1 MGPDMM
7 ELVMLLR
14 KLRDSQRSWILP
26 LFWISAFWL
35 LPMAKLRP
43 STTAFDKSLED
54 YLTQFGYLP
63 TSSSHSMR
71 TQRQVEN
78 ALKNL
83 QFLAQIEVTGLM
95 DENTRDLITR
105 PRCGVPD
112 ISGTGY
118 RNRRHLR
125 VRRFNI
131 QGERWPSSNVSWS
144 LRRPSPHLEVD
155 AQRRELAAAL
165 KMWSQESSLR
175 FTELTGEEAGKA
187 DIQVFFF
194 SGPHYDGYPFDG
206 YGTVLAHAF
215 FPGSGRGG
223 DAHFDA
229 DEVWTTDERTVS
241 KYRASVFAVAIHE
254 FGHSLGLS
262 HSSVEGSLMYPWY
275 SMEIPADARL
285 PLDDRVAIQ
294 HLYGPN
300 LDQHDSQGKVTWLN

>member
-14 KLRDSQRSWILP
+14 KLRNSQRSWILP

-35 LPMAKLRP
+35 LPVVKLRP
-43 STTAFDKSLED
+43 SSTAFDKSLED

-71 TQRQVEN
+71 TQTQVEN

-95 DENTRDLITR
+95 DESTRDLITR

-131 QGERWPSSNVSWS
+131 QVLVHR
-144 LRRPSPHLEVD
+144 
-155 AQRRELAAAL
+155 QCL
-165 KMWSQESSLR
+165 K
-175 FTELTGEEAGKA
+175 
-187 DIQVFFF
+187 
-194 SGPHYDGYPFDG
+194 
-206 YGTVLAHAF
+206 
-215 FPGSGRGG
+215 
-223 DAHFDA
+223 
-229 DEVWTTDERTVS
+229 
-241 KYRASVFAVAIHE
+241 
-254 FGHSLGLS
+254 
-262 HSSVEGSLMYPWY
+262 
-275 SMEIPADARL
+275 
-285 PLDDRVAIQ
+285 
-294 HLYGPN
+294 
-300 LDQHDSQGKVTWLN
+300 